1 MPVVI
6 FFVFLDLEPDSVDFE
21 TLVNQQTHTLK
32 SLPSSFDISQ
42 PEIST
47 HQLSRFSDFNLQMGR
62 IMDSSAIFTTALQY
76 EEKIRDLYYDAA
88 NSIDDERGKIIFKS
102 LGDDEQSHVDFLNYS
117 LKQLQANLAID
128 AAQLQTTIPA
138 LGLINDNIE
147 KLKAEIPKQMLG
159 DIKTVLNNALKLEKE
174 TSNFYRD
181 ARDKTE
187 GPIRDILNKFLE
199 IEERHVDVVQIEIDH
214 AMNNGMWFNFMEI
227 NLEME

>member
-1 MPVVI
+1 
-6 FFVFLDLEPDSVDFE
+6 
-21 TLVNQQTHTLK
+21 
-32 SLPSSFDISQ
+32 
-42 PEIST
+42 
-47 HQLSRFSDFNLQMGR
+47 
-62 IMDSSAIFTTALQY
+62 MDSSAIFTTALQY

-88 NSIDDERGKIIFKS
+88 NSVDDERGKIIFKS

-138 LGLINDNIE
+138 LELINDNIE
-147 KLKAEIPKQMLG
+147 KLKADIPKQMLG
-159 DIKTVLNNALKLEKE
+159 DIKIVLNNALKMEKE

-181 ARDKTE
+181 ARDRTE

-214 AMNNGMWFNFMEI
+214 AMNNGMWFNFMET